1 MKSSGQRYKTIKKL
15 KLIFYISLV
24 KILLLL
30 FPCCATAQ
38 GLIIPSG
45 GYIIASSGNIVL
57 NSNWTNNGVFTANA
71 GTVIFAGSTQTLNG
85 STATLFNNLT
95 VASGSTTTISSSG
108 HQLKNILLSNGTLNA
123 NGNLTLLSTA
133 SGTAAVDG
141 AGTGE
146 VLGNL
151 VVQRYIASGFG
162 YKYFSSPFTS
172 DTVGD
177 FSNDM
182 NLTASF
188 PTFYKHDESLASNG
202 WVTYTNGAGVLSP
215 MRGYAANLG
224 ALSTPKTVDLKGVVN
239 NHSLSLA
246 LYNNN
251 MAYTQG
257 FNLVGNPYPSPVNW
271 NAAGGWTKTNI
282 DNAIYYFNAGS
293 TNQYTG
299 VYSSYINGVSSD
311 GLAGSTIAAMQ
322 GFFVHVSNG
331 GYPVT
336 GLLGINNNA
345 RILNNTANFFRV
357 DGTQGGQPLLRI
369 ATGFDATPAA
379 DGLTFYFNDEATPAF
394 NSKLDAL
401 KLLNTDSIVPSLF
414 ALSKDAQKLSINA
427 LQALTDSLTII
438 PLGLITKKDGWINFK
453 AKDIRDIPTG
463 IHIYLYDKK
472 TGIYHDLQKDS
483 LYHVFLPAAD
493 YENRFFLQ
501 FSSKEP
507 GTTPNLAGNADG
519 FSAYS
524 SNGRLFVNAQ
534 LPAGEKGTVTVTN
547 MAGQVLC
554 RQEIAGNAYQPLHA
568 SLASAVYIVHF
579 SGPSKEQSKKIFVGD
594 R

>member
-1 MKSSGQRYKTIKKL
+1 MKIK
-15 KLIFYISLV
+15 FYISFISIC
-24 KILLLL
+24 ILLP
-30 FPCCATAQ
+30 FCIKAQ

-45 GYIIASSGNIVL
+45 AYVIAGNGNIVVS
-57 NSNWTNNGVFTANA
+57 SNWINNGSFTHTSGSVVFA
-71 GTVIFAGSTQTLNG
+71 GTTQSLGG
-85 STATLFNNLT
+85 STATTFNNIT
-95 VASGSTTTISSSG
+95 VLSGSATTVSSAG

-133 SGTAAVDG
+133 LGTAAVDG
-141 AGTGE
+141 TGTGE

-151 VVQRYIASGFG
+151 IVQRYIASGFG

-182 NLTASF
+182 NLAASF
-188 PTFYKHDESLASNG
+188 PSFYKHDESLASNG
-202 WVTYTNGAGVLSP
+202 WVTYTNGAGILSP

-224 ALSTPKTVDLKGVVN
+224 SSLTPKTVDLKGVVN
-239 NHSLSLA
+239 NHGLSLA

-257 FNLVGNPYPSPVNW
+257 FNLVGNPYPSPINW
-271 NAAGGWTKTNI
+271 DAASGWTKTNI
-282 DNAIYYFNAGS
+282 DNAVYYFNAGT

-311 GLAGSTIAAMQ
+311 GAAGSTIAAMQ

-331 GYPVT
+331 GFPVT

-345 RILNNTANFFRV
+345 RILNSTANFFRV

-369 ATGFDATPAA
+369 AAGFGTAQPADA
-379 DGLTFYFNDEATPAF
+379 LTFYFNDEATPGF
-394 NSKLDAL
+394 NRKLDAL
-401 KLLNTDSIVPSLF
+401 KLLNTDSIVPNLF
-414 ALSKDAQKLSINA
+414 AISKDAQKLSINA
-427 LQALTDSLTII
+427 LPTLTDSLTTI
-438 PLGLITKKDGWINFK
+438 PLGLITKKDGWINFN
-453 AKDIRDIPTG
+453 AKDIKDIPAG

-472 TGIYHDLQKDS
+472 AGIHHDLQKDS
-483 LYHVFLPAAD
+483 LYRVFLPAAD

-507 GTTPNLAGNADG
+507 GTIANPAANGDG
-519 FSAYS
+519 FAVYSA
-524 SNGRLFVNAQ
+524 NAKLFVNAQ
-534 LPAGEKGTVTVTN
+534 LPAGEKGIVTVVNT
-547 MAGQVLC
+547 AGQVMY
-554 RQEIAGNAYQPLHA
+554 RQEIAGNGYQPLHT
-568 SLASAVYIVHF
+568 SLASGIYIVHF
-579 SGPSKEQSKKIFVGD
+579 SGASKEQSKKIFVGD